1 MQGGTRG
8 MNRTRSC
15 LKTAAW
21 LFLALLFLYPLLWMA
36 LSSFK
41 SSNVEIFGHP
51 FAWPNQVSFA
61 NYQKAIRQGNMGSCF
76 INSLWVTALSA
87 SAVVSFGAWAG
98 FALSKAR
105 FPLRRVWLALFFIGM
120 ILPVQSYLI
129 PLMGLLEQLGI
140 HDSLWALILS
150 YTAQSLPVAILL
162 FVAFFVALP
171 VELEEAARLDGVRTA
186 RFYFSILLP
195 VSKPAVAT
203 IVVITCLNAWNE
215 FLVAMLFIVDPGM
228 KSLPV
233 GMIAFEQAHNT
244 DYPTLLSGLSLIS
257 VPTLLVYDLFYRQFY
272 LGELAG
278 AVK

>member
-1 MQGGTRG
+1 MT
-8 MNRTRSC
+8 MSRTVAYLR
-15 LKTAAW
+15 TAAW
-21 LFLALLFLYPLLWMA
+21 LLLALLFLYPMLWMA

-41 SSNVEIFGHP
+41 SSNAEIFGQP
-51 FAWPNQVSFA
+51 FSLPHQISFA

-76 INSLWVTALSA
+76 INSLWVTGLTA
-87 SAVVSFGAWAG
+87 SAVVCFGAWAG

-105 FPLRRVWLALFFIGM
+105 FPLRKFWLALFFIGM

-129 PLMGLLEQLGI
+129 PLTGLLEQLGI

-150 YTAQSLPVAILL
+150 YTAQSLPVAVLL
-162 FVAFFVALP
+162 FAAFFVSLP
-171 VELEEAARLDGVRTA
+171 VELEEAARLDGVGTA
-186 RFYFSILLP
+186 RFYLSILLP
-195 VSKPAVAT
+195 LSKPAVAT

-215 FLVAMLFIVDPGM
+215 FLMAMLFIIDPGM
-228 KSLPV
+228 KTLPV

-257 VPTLLVYDLFYRQFY
+257 VPTLLVYALFNRQVIR
-272 LGELAG
+272 GVIAG